1 VVERDHT
8 RQLPAAL
15 VLGGVASAFVLVF
28 ELDRSSGS
36 SPVQH
41 LYYLPIVVAATR
53 FGMPG
58 GCLAVLAAI
67 VLYHSANPHLLAFR
81 YEQFDL
87 LQIAVF
93 MAAGVLT
100 ARLTDD
106 SRRLHQLAMTD
117 DLTGL
122 HNLRSFEKR
131 LGAMVRASRDA
142 RAPLALFVLDLDKLK
157 SLNDAYGHLTGAEAV
172 RAVGRIIGEHTPP
185 EAVAC
190 RYGGDEFVIAV
201 PRCTLSQAIDLA
213 DVLRQHVNEAA
224 PALAGVT
231 FAPATLSVS
240 VGVACAVPEAGRTD
254 ADSGE
259 ALFRLADAAL
269 YRAKQGGRNHVCTA

>member
-1 VVERDHT
+1 
-8 RQLPAAL
+8 L
-15 VLGGVASAFVLVF
+15 VLAAVAAAFLLVF

-41 LYYLPIVVAATR
+41 LYYLPIVAAAAR
-53 FGMPG
+53 FGMLG

-122 HNLRSFEKR
+122 HNLRSFEQR
-131 LGAMVRASRDA
+131 LAAMVHAARDA
-142 RAPLALFVLDLDKLK
+142 RTPLALLVLDLDKLK
-157 SLNDAYGHLTGAEAV
+157 SLNDVYGHLTGAEAV
-172 RAVGRIIGEHTPP
+172 RAVGRIVGAETPP

-201 PRCTLSQAIDLA
+201 PRCTPSRAVELA
-213 DVLRQHVNEAA
+213 DGLRQRVNDAA
-224 PALAGVT
+224 PVLAGVP

-240 VGVACAVPEAGRTD
+240 IGVACGVPEAAGRTD
-254 ADSGE
+254 ADSVE

-269 YRAKQGGRNHVCTA
+269 YRAKQDGRNHVCIG